1 MARLWAVI
9 KREYLERVRTRWFI
23 FSTVF
28 TPLLFGALTLLP
40 IWLASKSMDSENI
53 AHIVILDASGA
64 GLGKRVQLALGGGG
78 IQSSDTTST
87 QIIVLDTAQL
97 AAAELAATQA
107 VVRKET
113 RGYLVL
119 GPNILDA
126 TETRYAGR
134 NGSSLPDIE
143 RIKSAVRQGV
153 LATRL
158 ERAGM
163 DAQRVTSLTSVRG
176 VDIDAEQ
183 IGDRGR
189 EGKGGLVKYVFAF
202 SLAFLLYMSIFI
214 YGQNVLRG
222 VLEEKQTRVAEV
234 VVSSVSTDTLLAGK
248 VLGVGAVGIT
258 QQILWVIGSLVIM
271 KIREPVMHALNISS
285 PSITLPNIAP
295 GVLALL
301 LLFFVLGFMLYSA
314 LFAAVGAMVNSDQE
328 AQQAQQPVTLLLVA
342 TAILIQP
349 VLLNP
354 GTKLAKI
361 AAIFPF
367 SAPILMPLRL
377 SLISVPWTEVVASL
391 LSMVVMIAVA
401 IWIASRIYRT
411 GLLMYGK
418 RPSFGEVA
426 RWLRRS

>member
-9 KREYLERVRTRWFI
+9 KREYLERVRTKWFI

-28 TPLLFGALTLLP
+28 TPLLFGGITLLP
-40 IWLASKSMDSENI
+40 MWLASKSVDSANI
-53 AHIVILDASGA
+53 AHITILDASGN

-78 IQSSDTTST
+78 IQSSDTNAT
-87 QIIVLDTAQL
+87 QIIVLDTTQL
-97 AAAELAATQA
+97 AAAESATTLA
-107 VVRKET
+107 VIRKET

-119 GPNILDA
+119 GPHVLDA

-134 NGSSLPDIE
+134 NGSSIVDVE
-143 RIKSAVRQGV
+143 RIKAAVRQAV
-153 LATRL
+153 LSKRL
-158 ERAGM
+158 EQAGM
-163 DAQRVTSLTSVRG
+163 DAERVTSLTSAKPI
-176 VDIDAEQ
+176 DIDAEQ

-189 EGKGGLVKYVFAF
+189 EGKGGIVKYIFAF

-234 VVSSVSTDTLLAGK
+234 VVSSVPTDTLLAGK

-258 QQILWVIGSLVIM
+258 QQILWVIGSLAIIKV
-271 KIREPVMHALNISS
+271 REPVMHALNIKSTEIAL
-285 PSITLPNIAP
+285 PSIAP

-301 LLFFVLGFMLYSA
+301 LVFFVLGFMLYSA
-314 LFAAVGAMVNSDQE
+314 LFAAVGSMVNSDQE

-354 GTKLAKI
+354 GTKLAVI
-361 AAIFPF
+361 ASIFPF

-377 SLISVPWTEVVASL
+377 SLVSVPWTQVIGSL
-391 LSMVVMIAVA
+391 VSMMVMIAIA
-401 IWIASRIYRT
+401 IWLASRIYRT

>member
-9 KREYLERVRTRWFI
+9 KREYLERVRTKWFI

-28 TPLLFGALTLLP
+28 TPLLFGGITLLP
-40 IWLASKSMDSENI
+40 MWLASKSIDTADV
-53 AHIVILDASGA
+53 AHITILDASGTR
-64 GLGKRVQLALGGGG
+64 LGERVRLALGGGG
-78 IQSSDTTST
+78 IQAADTSAT
-87 QIIVLDTAQL
+87 QIIVLDTMQL
-97 AAAELAATQA
+97 AAAESATTRA
-107 VVRKET
+107 VMAKET

-119 GPNILDA
+119 GPHILDA

-134 NGSSLPDIE
+134 NGSSFADLD
-143 RIKSAVRQGV
+143 RIKSAVRQAV
-153 LATRL
+153 LSERL
-158 ERAGM
+158 QQAGM
-163 DAQRVTSLTSVRG
+163 DPERVTSLTSAQPI
-176 VDIDAEQ
+176 DIDAEQ

-189 EGKGGLVKYVFAF
+189 EGKGGIVKYIFAF

-234 VVSSVSTDTLLAGK
+234 VVSSVPTDTLLAGK

-258 QQILWVIGSLVIM
+258 QQILWVIGSLLIIKV
-271 KIREPVMHALNISS
+271 REPIMHALHIPSTS
-285 PSITLPNIAP
+285 MTLPSIGPA
-295 GVLALL
+295 VLALL

-314 LFAAVGAMVNSDQE
+314 LFAAVGSMVNSDQE

-361 AAIFPF
+361 ASIFPF

-377 SLISVPWTEVVASL
+377 SLVSVPWTEVVASL
-391 LSMVVMIAVA
+391 ASMVVMIAIA
-401 IWIASRIYRT
+401 IWLASRIYRT

-418 RPSFGEVA
+418 RPSFAEVA